1 MSECLYVSG
10 ADKGVSHGAAAHAPG
25 RMIPPEAKLLTP
37 EVEILRMSYGK

>member
-1 MSECLYVSG
+1 MSECLSVSG
-10 ADKGVSHGAAAHAPG
+10 ADKGVSHGVAAHAPG